1 MMKINYDHQVR
12 AGAQDP
18 YDQDALLILWNSLN
32 VFGQCP
38 TEAPVAAAAG
48 AAGGAG
54 GGGGQ
59 PPQYPVTAGIGYIS
73 PVDFI
78 SPNYQNLMHYKP
90 GGRGDN
96 LPEAQVVVEVVVA
109 EVETKEAQHPQKL
122 LLAQE

>member
-1 MMKINYDHQVR
+1 MAR
-12 AGAQDP
+12 
-18 YDQDALLILWNSLN
+18 
-32 VFGQCP
+32 
-38 TEAPVAAAAG
+38 AAG

-73 PVDFI
+73 PVDFV

-96 LPEAQVVVEVVVA
+96 LPEAQVVVVEAVV
-109 EVETKEAQHPQKL
+109 EGTKEAQHLQKL
-122 LLAQE
+122 LLARELARSRI